1 MVYPPE
7 TSGPGGFA
15 RRARASGVSIR
26 RRFLTRLSLIALPLS
41 VTLLLL
47 GGVVPAIATPVFVSG
62 WGAQEGLHRFDPD
75 SGIFTQ
81 LNASGP
87 DNPDLAIGLDGTIW
101 LTNRGSLA
109 GYDPVTGSLTAFISG
124 GYRAVA
130 TELSGT
136 LIVSGWGAQG
146 GLHRFDPDSGI
157 FTQLNASG
165 PDNPDLAIGSD
176 GTIWLTTFSG
186 GYRAVATAPIPE
198 PSTGLL
204 LGLGLVFIA
213 SANRRLRAAPPQR

>member
-47 GGVVPAIATPVFVSG
+47 GGVVPAIATPVF
-62 WGAQEGLHRFDPD
+62 F
-75 SGIFTQ
+75 
-81 LNASGP
+81 
-87 DNPDLAIGLDGTIW
+87 
-101 LTNRGSLA
+101 
-109 GYDPVTGSLTAFISG
+109 
-124 GYRAVA
+124 
-130 TELSGT
+130 
-136 LIVSGWGAQG
+136 SGWGAQG

>member
-101 LTNRGSLA
+101 LTTFGSLNGIA
-109 GYDPVTGSLTAFISG
+109 G

-130 TELSGT
+130 
-136 LIVSGWGAQG
+136 A
-146 GLHRFDPDSGI
+146 
-157 FTQLNASG
+157 
-165 PDNPDLAIGSD
+165 
-176 GTIWLTTFSG
+176 
-186 GYRAVATAPIPE
+186 APIPE